1 MASNES
7 TSEHALD
14 SPSPDAAR
22 WPHTGAIMAGGES
35 RRMGEA
41 KEGVR
46 LWRGRP
52 MIEYAV
58 LTLQQL
64 CRQVVIV
71 GRCVG
76 YEPPPERP
84 IVRIPDVR
92 PGNGP
97 LCGIEALLRS
107 GLDTGYVVVACD
119 QPLLSAE
126 LLRRLVA
133 GDPDGAAL
141 LRPADGRWLGP
152 FPGYFPAAWLTH
164 VEAVVAAGRHS
175 VRAVAERGPVRWVPI
190 SADEERLLRSVD
202 TPQDVAELLG
212 GDEPVNP

>member
-1 MASNES
+1 MESNKPSNEN
-7 TSEHALD
+7 TGVDLLRNAQ
-14 SPSPDAAR
+14 R
-22 WPHTGAIMAGGES
+22 RPHTGAILAGGES
-35 RRMGEA
+35 RRMGKA

-58 LTLQQL
+58 HALEQF
-64 CRQVVIV
+64 CSRVVIV
-71 GRCVG
+71 GRCSG
-76 YEPPPERP
+76 YEPPSERP

-107 GLDTGYVVVACD
+107 GVDTGYVVVACD
-119 QPLLSAE
+119 QPLLSVS
-126 LLRRLVA
+126 LLQRLVA
-133 GDPDGAAL
+133 GDPTQAAL
-141 LRPADGRWLGP
+141 LQPSDGRWVGP
-152 FPGYFPAAWLTH
+152 FPGYFPAAWLEH

-202 TPQDVAELLG
+202 TPEDVAKLLQD
-212 GDEPVNP
+212 DEPA